1 MPCRNLGRMYDLT
14 GMTIAINAGDTGDVL
29 DFYTRVFGRGPD
41 TAPMDD
47 FLEWQ
52 VAPGTWLQ
60 LSTGHERPGANNARV
75 RLEVEDVEEAVARM
89 RTAEVPIGEVV
100 RVPDVVA
107 FANFSDY
114 WGNALGFYQLLTPRK
129 LLTPE
134 EREEQER
141 EREEHLAA
149 IREQA
154 DAANGVAEAG
164 TAAGDDRLPSV
175 PDDGSVIGVTGPTRR
190 A

>member
-1 MPCRNLGRMYDLT
+1 MYDLT
-14 GMTIAINAGDTGDVL
+14 GMTIAINAGDTNDVL

-52 VAPGTWLQ
+52 VSPGTWLQ

-75 RLEVEDVEEAVARM
+75 RLEVYDVEQAVARM
-89 RTAEVPIGEVV
+89 REAEVPVGDVV
-100 RVPDVVA
+100 RIPDVVA

-134 EREEQER
+134 EREEQQR
-141 EREEHLAA
+141 EHEARLAEL
-149 IREQA
+149 REQG
-154 DAANGVAEAG
+154 DAAQAA
-164 TAAGDDRLPSV
+164 AAGPEVDERLPSV
-175 PDDGSVIGVTGPTRR
+175 PEDGSVIGVTGPTRTVR
-190 A
+190 D

>member
-1 MPCRNLGRMYDLT
+1 MSDLV
-14 GMTIAINAGDTGDVL
+14 GMTIAINAGDTAEVL

-41 TAPMDD
+41 TAPLDD

-52 VAPGTWLQ
+52 ISPGTWLQ

-75 RLEVEDVEEAVARM
+75 RLEVEDVEDAVQRM
-89 RTAEVPIGEVV
+89 STAEVPVGEVV
-100 RVPDVVA
+100 TVPDVVA

-114 WGNALGFYQLLTPRK
+114 WGNALGYYQLLTPRR

-141 EREEHLAA
+141 EREEHLATL
-149 IREQA
+149 REQGE
-154 DAANGVAEAG
+154 AAKGAAEVV
-164 TAAGDDRLPSV
+164 DERLPSLS
-175 PDDGSVIGVTGPTRR
+175 DDGTVIGVTGPTPTARD
-190 A
+190 

>member
-1 MPCRNLGRMYDLT
+1 MYDLT
-14 GMTIAINAGDTGDVL
+14 GMTIAINAGETPDVL
-29 DFYTRVFGRGPD
+29 EFYTRVFGRGPD

-52 VAPGTWLQ
+52 VCPGTWLQ

-89 RTAEVPIGEVV
+89 READVPVGEVV

-114 WGNALGFYQLLTPRK
+114 WGNALGFYQLLTPRR

-134 EREEQER
+134 ERAEQER
-141 EREEHLAA
+141 EREERLAA
-149 IREQA
+149 LQGQGEAA
-154 DAANGVAEAG
+154 DAVANAV
-164 TAAGDDRLPSV
+164 DDRLPSV
-175 PDDGSVIGVTGPTRR
+175 PDDGSVIGVTGPTRVVR
-190 A
+190 D